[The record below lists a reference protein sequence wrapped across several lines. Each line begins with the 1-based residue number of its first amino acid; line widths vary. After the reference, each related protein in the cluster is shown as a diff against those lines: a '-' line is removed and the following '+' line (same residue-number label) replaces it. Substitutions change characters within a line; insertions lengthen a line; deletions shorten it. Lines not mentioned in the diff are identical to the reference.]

1 MTIERK
7 KEGYSKI
14 RNRALA
20 QAFLYMNMIETWG
33 SGIPK
38 LMESM
43 RKYGLEE
50 PEFIDMGIGLR
61 INLYRKDIHSTLMPF
76 QR

>member
-1 MTIERK
+1 MPSMTLDII

-14 RNRALA
+14 QNSVLA
-20 QAFLYMNMIETWG
+20 HAFSYMNLIETWG

-43 RKYGLEE
+43 REYGLRE
-50 PEFIDMGIGLR
+50 PEFYDMEHFL
-61 INLYRKDIHSTLMPF
+61 LEMESLCYQEH
-76 QR
+76 

>member
-1 MTIERK
+1 MTIESM

-43 RKYGLEE
+43 REYGLEE

-61 INLYRKDIHSTLMPF
+61 INLYRKKINC
-76 QR
+76 

>member
-1 MTIERK
+1 
-7 KEGYSKI
+7 
-14 RNRALA
+14 
-20 QAFLYMNMIETWG
+20 MNMIETWG

-61 INLYRKDIHSTLMPF
+61 INLYRKKINC
-76 QR
+76 